1 MKKIKITTPENIDIE
16 YALAGLGS
24 RSAAAFIDM
33 LIQSIAIVLL
43 IVAAVL
49 IRNYS
54 NWFWVKYYGWILG
67 ICLFISVLIIYAY
80 FIIFELNTNGATFG
94 KKILKI
100 RTIRENGQ
108 PITLKHSAI
117 RNLFKIFID
126 MLGVGVVLMFFSKK
140 YKRLGDFAASTIV
153 IADENKT
160 MPITLEDL
168 QNINENFSY
177 YISKEEQEILRE
189 YFQRKNQL
197 ENYIE
202 LRQELRMHFTNKFES
217 LGILKEWQDFISKI

>member
-16 YALAGLGS
+16 YTLAGLGS

-33 LIQSIAIVLL
+33 LIQSIAIILL
-43 IVAAVL
+43 IVAAAL
-49 IRNYS
+49 IKNYS
-54 NWFWVKYYGWILG
+54 NWFWMKYYGWILG
-67 ICLFISVLIIYAY
+67 ICLFISVLIMYAY
-80 FIIFELNTNGATFG
+80 FIVSELNTNGATLG
-94 KKILKI
+94 KKVLKI

-117 RNLFKIFID
+117 RNLFRIFID
-126 MLGVGVVLMFFSKK
+126 MFGIGVVLIFFSQK
-140 YKRLGDFAASTIV
+140 YKRLGDLVASTIV

-168 QNINENFSY
+168 KNINENFSY
-177 YISKEEQEILRE
+177 YISKEEQELLRE

-202 LRQELRMHFTNKFES
+202 LREKLKLHFTEKFNT
-217 LGILKEWQDFISKI
+217 LGILKEWQDFINKI